1 MNQLTSRSIN
11 WLRIALVILVLFVHV
26 HPDHNPHWLTL
37 DNLSGQ
43 PLGWVIFSVIGTF
56 INKFAFIAVPLF
68 FTISGYLFFH
78 KLETWSW
85 SVWKQ
90 KIRSRVRTLL
100 IPFIIFN
107 VICAIS
113 LLCLSLKN
121 GGGWTL
127 AGAYEGRWP
136 LVGWLWNGV
145 SYCQGW
151 KNWLGMDMQL
161 YYPLDVP
168 LWFVR
173 DLMVMLAL
181 SPAIYWLIS
190 KGGALYLGV
199 GGIAYCLGV
208 LCCAPGFSTNALF
221 FFSIGAFAA
230 IRGIDPVEWS
240 RKNIKWILP
249 VFMCFWI
256 VGSIIVAPGNAQPFE
271 NLTFI
276 FGIPVCFWIGGGVM
290 VRKAVESNSLTTTL
304 STPTTPTP
312 PTAKYDS
319 AFITGACFFI
329 YCIHMVNFGNWNLLA
344 WANQVGSQIFN
355 LDNPAIASIA
365 YLTEIALIMAAGTLT
380 YWLLKRFLPR
390 LSGIIT
396 GGR

>member
-1 MNQLTSRSIN
+1 MNPLTSKTIN
-11 WLRIALVILVLFVHV
+11 WLRTALVILVLCVHV
-26 HPDHNPHWLTL
+26 HPDHNPHWLTM

-90 KIRSRVRTLL
+90 KIRSRVKTLL
-100 IPFIIFN
+100 IPFLIFN
-107 VICAIS
+107 AICAVS
-113 LLCLSLKN
+113 LLCISLKS
-121 GGGWTL
+121 GDGWTL
-127 AGAYEGRWP
+127 AGAYEGRMP
-136 LVGWLWNGV
+136 FVGWLWNGV

-181 SPAIYWLIS
+181 SPAIYWLTR
-190 KGGALYLGV
+190 KGGVVYLGIV
-199 GGIAYCLGV
+199 GLAYCLGV
-208 LCCAPGFSTNALF
+208 LCCTPGFSTNALF
-221 FFSIGAFAA
+221 FFSLGAFAS

-240 RKNIKWILP
+240 RKNIMWVLP
-249 VFMCFWI
+249 IFICFWAI
-256 VGSIIVAPGNAQPFE
+256 ASTIVAPGDAQPFE

-276 FGIPVCFWIGGGVM
+276 FGIPTCFWIGSGIQ
-290 VRKAVESNSLTTTL
+290 L
-304 STPTTPTP
+304 S
-312 PTAKYDS
+312 AQKREYS
-319 AFITGACFFI
+319 FITGACFFV
-329 YCIHMVNFGNWNLLA
+329 YCIHMVNFGNWNLLS

-355 LDNPAIASIA
+355 LNNPAVASIA
-365 YLTEIALIMAAGTLT
+365 YLAEIALIMAAGILA

>member
-1 MNQLTSRSIN
+1 MNQLTSRTIN
-11 WLRIALVILVLFVHV
+11 WLRVALVLLVLFVHV
-26 HPDHNPHWLTL
+26 HPDHNPHWLTM
-37 DNLSGQ
+37 DNLTGQ

-68 FTISGYLFFH
+68 FAISGYLFFH

-100 IPFIIFN
+100 IPFLIFN
-107 VICAIS
+107 AICAVS
-113 LLCLSLKN
+113 LLCISLKS
-121 GGGWTL
+121 GDGWTL

-151 KNWLGMDMQL
+151 KNWLGIDMQL

-173 DLMVMLAL
+173 DLMVMVAL
-181 SPAIYWLIS
+181 SPVIYWLTRKS
-190 KGGALYLGV
+190 GAVYLGLV
-199 GGIAYCLGV
+199 GTAYCLGV
-208 LCCAPGFSTNALF
+208 LCCAAGFSTNALF
-221 FFSIGAFAA
+221 FFSLGAFAA

-249 VFMCFWI
+249 VFICFWI
-256 VGSIIVAPGNAQPFE
+256 NASVMVRPGDAQPFE

-276 FGIPVCFWIGGGVM
+276 FGVPVCLWIGAGVM
-290 VRKAVESNSLTTTL
+290 ESGTGQSDSSATQL
-304 STPTTPTP
+304 S
-312 PTAKYDS
+312 AQKRDYS
-319 AFITGACFFI
+319 FITGACFFV
-329 YCIHMVNFGNWNLLA
+329 YCIHMVNFGNWNLLS
-344 WANQVGSQIFN
+344 WTNQVGAQIFN
-355 LDNPAIASIA
+355 MDNPAIASIA

-380 YWLLKRFLPR
+380 YWLLKRFLPKI
-390 LSGIIT
+390 SGFIT

>member
-1 MNQLTSRSIN
+1 MNQLTSRTIN
-11 WLRIALVILVLFVHV
+11 WLRVALVILVLFVHV
-26 HPDHNPHWLTL
+26 HPDHNPYWLTL

-43 PLGWVIFSVIGTF
+43 PLGWVIFSVIGTL

-68 FTISGYLFFH
+68 FAISGYLFFQ
-78 KLETWSW
+78 KLDSWSW
-85 SVWKQ
+85 SVWEQ

-100 IPFIIFN
+100 IPFLIFN
-107 VICAIS
+107 VICAAS
-113 LLCLSLKN
+113 LLCISLKS
-121 GGGWTL
+121 GDGWTL
-127 AGAYEGRWP
+127 AGAYEGRAP
-136 LVGWLWNGV
+136 FVGWLWNGV

-173 DLMVMLAL
+173 DLMVMFVL

-190 KGGALYLGV
+190 KGGAVYLGLV
-199 GGIAYCLGV
+199 GIAYCLGV

-221 FFSIGAFAA
+221 FFSLGAFAA

-249 VFMCFWI
+249 AFICFWI
-256 VGSIIVAPGNAQPFE
+256 IASMIVASGDAQPFE

-290 VRKAVESNSLTTTL
+290 ARKAVESNSVT
-304 STPTTPTP
+304 
-312 PTAKYDS
+312 
-319 AFITGACFFI
+319 FITGACFFV
-329 YCIHMVNFGNWNLLA
+329 YCIHMVNFGNWNLLS

-380 YWLLKRFLPR
+380 YWLLKIFLPKI
-390 LSGIIT
+390 SGCIT

>member
-1 MNQLTSRSIN
+1 MNQLTSRTIN
-11 WLRIALVILVLFVHV
+11 WLRVALVILVLFVHV
-26 HPDHNPHWLTL
+26 HPDHNPHWLTM

-68 FTISGYLFFH
+68 FAISGYLFFQ
-78 KLETWSW
+78 KLDSWSW
-85 SVWKQ
+85 SVWEQ

-100 IPFIIFN
+100 IPFLIFN
-107 VICAIS
+107 VICAVS
-113 LLCLSLKN
+113 LLCISLKS
-121 GGGWTL
+121 GDGWTL
-127 AGAYEGRWP
+127 AGAYEGRAP
-136 LVGWLWNGV
+136 FVGWLWNGV

-181 SPAIYWLIS
+181 SPIIYWLIR
-190 KGGALYLGV
+190 KGGVVYLGLV
-199 GGIAYCLGV
+199 GIAYCLGV

-221 FFSIGAFAA
+221 FFSLGAFAA
-230 IRGIDPVEWS
+230 IRGIDPVAWS
-240 RKNIKWILP
+240 RNNIKWVLP
-249 VFMCFWI
+249 IFICFWI
-256 VGSIIVAPGNAQPFE
+256 VASMIVAPGHAQPFE

-276 FGIPVCFWIGGGVM
+276 FGIPVCLWIGAGVM
-290 VRKAVESNSLTTTL
+290 ERGTGQSGPSATQL
-304 STPTTPTP
+304 S
-312 PTAKYDS
+312 AQKRDYS
-319 AFITGACFFI
+319 FITGSCFFV
-329 YCIHMVNFGNWNLLA
+329 YCIHMVNFGNRNLLS
-344 WANQVGSQIFN
+344 WSNQVGSLIFN
-355 LDNPAIASIA
+355 LDHPAVAAIA
-365 YLTEIALIMAAGTLT
+365 YLAEIALIMTAGILA

-390 LSGIIT
+390 ISGIIT

>member
-1 MNQLTSRSIN
+1 MNQLTSRTIN
-11 WLRIALVILVLFVHV
+11 WLRVALVILVLFVHV
-26 HPDHNPHWLTL
+26 HPDHNPHWLTM

-43 PLGWVIFSVIGTF
+43 PLGWVIFSVIGTL

-68 FTISGYLFFH
+68 FAISGYLFFH

-100 IPFIIFN
+100 IPFLIFN
-107 VICAIS
+107 VICAVS
-113 LLCLSLKN
+113 LLCISLKS
-121 GGGWTL
+121 GDGWTL
-127 AGAYEGRWP
+127 AGAYEGRAP
-136 LVGWLWNGV
+136 FVGWLWNGV

-181 SPAIYWLIS
+181 SPIIYWLTR
-190 KGGALYLGV
+190 KGGAVYLGLV
-199 GGIAYCLGV
+199 GIAYCLGV

-221 FFSIGAFAA
+221 FFSLGAFAA
-230 IRGIDPVEWS
+230 IRGIDPVAWS
-240 RKNIKWILP
+240 RKNIKWVLP
-249 VFMCFWI
+249 IFICFWI
-256 VGSIIVAPGNAQPFE
+256 VASMIVAPGHAQPFE

-276 FGIPVCFWIGGGVM
+276 FGIPVCLWIGAGVM
-290 VRKAVESNSLTTTL
+290 ERGTGQSGSSATQL
-304 STPTTPTP
+304 S
-312 PTAKYDS
+312 AQKRDYS
-319 AFITGACFFI
+319 FITGSCFFV
-329 YCIHMVNFGNWNLLA
+329 YCIHMVNFGNWNLLS
-344 WANQVGSQIFN
+344 WSNQVGSLIFN
-355 LDNPAIASIA
+355 LDHPAVAAIA
-365 YLTEIALIMAAGTLT
+365 YLAEIALIMTAGILA

-390 LSGIIT
+390 ISGIIT

>member
-1 MNQLTSRSIN
+1 MNQLTSRTIN
-11 WLRIALVILVLFVHV
+11 WLRIALVLLVLFVHV
-26 HPDHNPHWLTL
+26 HPDHNPHWLTM

-43 PLGWVIFSVIGTF
+43 PLGWVIFSFICTF

-68 FTISGYLFFH
+68 FAISGYLFFQ
-78 KLETWSW
+78 KLDSWSW
-85 SVWKQ
+85 SVWEQ
-90 KIRSRVRTLL
+90 KLRSRVRTLL

-127 AGAYEGRWP
+127 AGAHEGRWP

-181 SPAIYWLIS
+181 SPAIYWLTR
-190 KGGALYLGV
+190 KGGAVYLGV
-199 GGIAYCLGV
+199 VGIAYCLGV

-221 FFSIGAFAA
+221 FFSLGAFAA

-249 VFMCFWI
+249 AFICFWI
-256 VGSIIVAPGNAQPFE
+256 IASMIVAPGDAQSFE

-276 FGIPVCFWIGGGVM
+276 FGIPVCFWIGSGVM
-290 VRKAVESNSLTTTL
+290 ESGTGQSDSSATQL
-304 STPTTPTP
+304 S
-312 PTAKYDS
+312 AQKRDYS
-319 AFITGACFFI
+319 FITGACFFV
-329 YCIHMVNFGNWNLLA
+329 YCIHMVNFGNWNLLS

-355 LDNPAIASIA
+355 MDNPAVAAIA
-365 YLTEIALIMAAGTLT
+365 YLAEITLIMAVGILT
-380 YWLLKRFLPR
+380 HWLLKKILPR

>member
-1 MNQLTSRSIN
+1 MNPLTSRTIN
-11 WLRIALVILVLFVHV
+11 WLRVALVLLVLFVHV
-26 HPDHNPHWLTL
+26 HPDHNPHWLTM
-37 DNLSGQ
+37 DNLTGQ
-43 PLGWVIFSVIGTF
+43 PLGWVIFSVVGTF

-173 DLMVMLAL
+173 DLMVILGL
-181 SPAIYWLIS
+181 SPAIYWLTR

-199 GGIAYCLGV
+199 VGIAYCLGV

-221 FFSIGAFAA
+221 FFSLGAFAA
-230 IRGIDPVEWS
+230 IRSIDPVEWS
-240 RKNIKWILP
+240 RKNIKWVLP
-249 VFMCFWI
+249 IFICFWVVASMI
-256 VGSIIVAPGNAQPFE
+256 GAPGEAQPFE
-271 NLTFI
+271 NLTFT
-276 FGIPVCFWIGGGVM
+276 FGIPVCFWISATVM
-290 VRKAVESNSLTTTL
+290 ECGTRQSGSSATQL
-304 STPTTPTP
+304 S
-312 PTAKYDS
+312 AQKREYS
-319 AFITGACFFI
+319 FITGACFFV
-329 YCIHMVNFGNWNLLA
+329 YCIHMVNFGNWNLLS

-355 LDNPAIASIA
+355 LEHPAVASIA
-365 YLTEIALIMAAGTLT
+365 YLAEIALIMTAGILA

>member
-1 MNQLTSRSIN
+1 MNPLTSRTIN
-11 WLRIALVILVLFVHV
+11 WLRVALVLLVLFVHV
-26 HPDHNPHWLTL
+26 HPDHNPHWLTM

-43 PLGWVIFSVIGTF
+43 PLGWVIFSVVGTF

-68 FTISGYLFFH
+68 FAISGYLFFH

-173 DLMVMLAL
+173 DLIVMLAL
-181 SPAIYWLIS
+181 SPAVYWLTR
-190 KGGALYLGV
+190 KGGVVYLGIV
-199 GGIAYCLGV
+199 GLAYCLGV

-221 FFSIGAFAA
+221 FFSLGAFAA
-230 IRGIDPVEWS
+230 IRSIDPVEWS
-240 RKNIKWILP
+240 RKNIKWELP
-249 VFMCFWI
+249 IFICFW
-256 VGSIIVAPGNAQPFE
+256 VVASMIVAPGAAQPFE
-271 NLTFI
+271 NLMFI
-276 FGIPVCFWIGGGVM
+276 FGIPICFWISATVM
-290 VRKAVESNSLTTTL
+290 ECRTRQSGSSATQL
-304 STPTTPTP
+304 S
-312 PTAKYDS
+312 AQKREYS
-319 AFITGACFFI
+319 FITGACFFV
-329 YCIHMVNFGNWNLLA
+329 YCIHMLNFGNWNLLA

-355 LDNPAIASIA
+355 LNNPAIASIA
-365 YLTEIALIMAAGTLT
+365 YLTEIALIMAAGILA

>member
-1 MNQLTSRSIN
+1 MNPLTSRTIN
-11 WLRIALVILVLFVHV
+11 WLRVALVLLVLFVHV
-26 HPDHNPHWLTL
+26 HPDHNPHWLTM

-43 PLGWVIFSVIGTF
+43 PLGWVIFSVIGTL
-56 INKFAFIAVPLF
+56 INKFAFSAVPLF
-68 FTISGYLFFH
+68 FAISGYLFFQ

-85 SVWKQ
+85 KVWKQ

-136 LVGWLWNGV
+136 LAGWLWNGV

-173 DLMVMLAL
+173 DLMVMLVL
-181 SPAIYWLIS
+181 SPIIYWLIR
-190 KGGALYLGV
+190 KGGAVYLGLV
-199 GGIAYCLGV
+199 GIAYCLGV

-221 FFSIGAFAA
+221 FFSLGAFAA
-230 IRGIDPVEWS
+230 IREIDPVAGA

-249 VFMCFWI
+249 IFICFWI
-256 VGSIIVAPGNAQPFE
+256 VASMIVAPGDAQPFE

-276 FGIPVCFWIGGGVM
+276 FGIPVCFWIGAGVM
-290 VRKAVESNSLTTTL
+290 ERGTGQSGSSATQL
-304 STPTTPTP
+304 S
-312 PTAKYDS
+312 AQKRDYS
-319 AFITGACFFI
+319 FITGSCFFV
-329 YCIHMVNFGNWNLLA
+329 YCIHMVNFGNWNLLS
-344 WANQVGSQIFN
+344 WSNQVGSLIFN

-365 YLTEIALIMAAGTLT
+365 YMAEIALIMAAGTLT

-390 LSGIIT
+390 ISGFIT

>member
-1 MNQLTSRSIN
+1 MNPLTSKTIN
-11 WLRIALVILVLFVHV
+11 WLRVALVLLVLFVHV
-26 HPDHNPHWLTL
+26 HPDHNPHWLTM

-78 KLETWSW
+78 KRETWSW

-100 IPFIIFN
+100 IPFLIFN
-107 VICAIS
+107 AICAVS
-113 LLCLSLKN
+113 LLCISLKS
-121 GGGWTL
+121 GDGWTL
-127 AGAYEGRWP
+127 AGAYEGRAP
-136 LVGWLWNGV
+136 FVGWLWNGV

-181 SPAIYWLIS
+181 SPAIYWLTR
-190 KGGALYLGV
+190 KGGVVYLGIV
-199 GGIAYCLGV
+199 GLAYCLGV
-208 LCCAPGFSTNALF
+208 LCCTPGFSTNALF
-221 FFSIGAFAA
+221 FFSLGAFAA
-230 IRGIDPVEWS
+230 IRSIDPVEWS
-240 RKNIKWILP
+240 RKNIMWVLP
-249 VFMCFWI
+249 IFICFW
-256 VGSIIVAPGNAQPFE
+256 VVASMIVAPGDAQPFE

-276 FGIPVCFWIGGGVM
+276 FGIPICFWIGSGIQLNAQ
-290 VRKAVESNSLTTTL
+290 KQEYS
-304 STPTTPTP
+304 
-312 PTAKYDS
+312 
-319 AFITGACFFI
+319 FITGACFFV
-329 YCIHMVNFGNWNLLA
+329 YCIHMVNFGNWNLLS
-344 WANQVGSQIFN
+344 WANQVGAQVFN
-355 LDNPAIASIA
+355 LEHPAVAVIA
-365 YLTEIALIMAAGTLT
+365 YLAEIALIMAAGLLA
-380 YWLLKRFLPR
+380 YWLLRRFLPR